1 MSKEQV
7 ICKAPKKNNSFAVL
21 GVVMGLVGIVALVV
35 LWLNRKIFI
44 NKYRSC
50 RERSEE
56 HTSELQSRETISYA
70 VFCLKKK
77 T

>member
-50 RERSEE
+50 RETMSSK
-56 HTSELQSRETISYA
+56 HNFSIYSNKYSS
-70 VFCLKKK
+70 VMS
-77 T
+77 